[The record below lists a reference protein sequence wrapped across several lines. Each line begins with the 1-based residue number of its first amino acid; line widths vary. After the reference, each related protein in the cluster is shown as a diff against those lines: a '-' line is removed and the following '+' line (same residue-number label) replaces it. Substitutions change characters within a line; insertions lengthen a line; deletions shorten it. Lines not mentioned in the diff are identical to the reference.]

1 MLIVNTTRQEII
13 KYLPSHNNVCEIGVD
28 LGFYSN
34 DILNSCN
41 PKSLHLID
49 PWIHIDDPD
58 YKNDTVNV
66 DNSRQEEKYRSV
78 LKRFSNEILSGQVKV
93 HRGFSYDVLPTF
105 PTEYFDWVYIDGMH
119 TFEGL
124 LKDLDLCYNKV
135 KDNGFILG
143 HDYANHEVAK
153 YMNFGVIDAIK
164 YFTKHVPGCELLA
177 ITLESGWP
185 SYILYKNNGPHV
197 DHVIYNFITKTSN
210 PIDIS
215 DDLWK
220 DINFFQKWFM
230 IDGNKYVTCLY
241 KG

>member
-1 MLIVNTTRQEII
+1 MLIVNTTRQHII
-13 KYLPSHNNVCEIGVD
+13 TCLPHHNNVCEIGVD
-28 LGFYSN
+28 VGNYSS
-34 DILNSCN
+34 DILSNCN
-41 PKSLHLID
+41 PTKLHLVD
-49 PWIHIDDPD
+49 PWSHIDDPS

-66 DNSRQEEKYRSV
+66 DDDRQEYKFRSV
-78 LKRFSNEILSGQVKV
+78 LKRFSNEIISGQVKI

-105 PTEYFDWVYIDGMH
+105 PNNYFDWIYVDGMH
-119 TFEGL
+119 TYEAVLNDFN
-124 LKDLDLCYNKV
+124 LCYDKI
-135 KDNGFILG
+135 KDDGFIVG
-143 HDYANHEVAK
+143 HDYANHEVAQ
-153 YMNFGVIDAIK
+153 YMNFGVVDAISD
-164 YFTKHVPGCELLA
+164 FTRMKKCKLFA

-185 SYILYKNNGPHV
+185 SYIIYKNNGPHV

-241 KG
+241 KR

>member
-1 MLIVNTTRQEII
+1 MLIVNTTRQQII
-13 KYLPSHNNVCEIGVD
+13 TCLPNHNNVCEIGVD
-28 LGFYSN
+28 VGNYSL
-34 DILNSCN
+34 DILNNCN
-41 PKSLHLID
+41 PNKLHLID
-49 PWIHIDDPD
+49 PWVHIDDPS

-66 DNSRQEEKYRSV
+66 NSRQEEKYRNV

-93 HRGFSYDVLPTF
+93 HRGFSYDVLQKF
-105 PTEYFDWVYIDGMH
+105 PNKYFDWIYVDGMH
-119 TFEGL
+119 TYDTV
-124 LKDLDLCYNKV
+124 LKDLNLCYSKV
-135 KDNGFILG
+135 KDDGFILG
-143 HDYANHEVAK
+143 HDYANHEIAK
-153 YMNFGVIDAIK
+153 YMNFGVIEAITD
-164 YFTKHVPGCELLA
+164 FTLYNPTCKLFA

-241 KG
+241 KR